1 MNLIQ
6 TFCLGSLRNISRN
19 RFLWVILP
27 LLIVFSN
34 FLGLNGDIMY
44 TLFTQSC
51 ACLAIVFVHES
62 KCDLQVRETV
72 WSTRYNLVNYSI
84 GRLLA
89 YSIATLIIIGLCEI
103 VMFLHGSNGYIGAV
117 LHHNGEH
124 ITISMRF
131 PWQLW
136 LKTFFSMLPIF
147 VLLLC
152 VRNYYRLGLITAI
165 GYWLYIFAFVI
176 LLRQNILIG
185 TITSG
190 FYPLRWLAIIP
201 STNVFLY
208 AWADPIPWILPSLGL
223 AGLGWFGYLA
233 KCMWRK
239 TAEPLHIKPA
249 WLGLGLALS
258 CLSLY
263 LGYQQFVAMLHM
275 YNPASVF

>member
-1 MNLIQ
+1 MIR

-19 RFLWVILP
+19 RFLWVMLP
-27 LLIVFSN
+27 LLIVFN
-34 FLGLNGDIMY
+34 TFLGLNGEVTY

-62 KCDLQVRETV
+62 KRDLQLRETV
-72 WSTRYNLVNYSI
+72 WSTRYNLFSYSL

-89 YSIATLIIIGLCEI
+89 YSIATLIVIVLCEI
-103 VMFLHGSNGYIGAV
+103 VVLFFGGKGEIAAI
-117 LHHNGEH
+117 LHHNGAR
-124 ITISMRF
+124 IPMSLRF

-136 LKTFFSMLPIF
+136 VKTFFSMLPIF
-147 VLLLC
+147 ALLLYF
-152 VRNYYRLGLITAI
+152 RNYYWLGLLIAI
-165 GYWLYIFAFVI
+165 SYWLYVFAFVI

-185 TITSG
+185 TITPG

-233 KCMWRK
+233 KCMWVK
-239 TAEPLHIKPA
+239 TAEPLRIQPA
-249 WLGLGLALS
+249 WIGLGLVLS

-263 LGYQQFVAMLHM
+263 LGYQQFVAMLHV
-275 YNPASVF
+275 YNPATVF